1 MYGGIPIEGCLPS
14 ITFPRSAVEARARE
28 SMDRPLRRLA
38 HSCPLVRE
46 TEQRDAVQDA
56 RVRSDV
62 LVPERAMKVSE
73 LSILPSRAKGTSA
86 PVQPVLHARLAQA
99 VAGDIPL
106 SVVDRPLVD
115 FSRLFV
121 APSAD
126 IQTTILIVDQA
137 LRSGPFILLV
147 PSPVVKPQPVGCG
160 PLHVSAGARPQ
171 P

>member
-1 MYGGIPIEGCLPS
+1 
-14 ITFPRSAVEARARE
+14 
-28 SMDRPLRRLA
+28 MDRPLRRLA

-62 LVPERAMKVSE
+62 LVPERAVKVSE

-121 APSAD
+121 APSAE
-126 IQTTILIVDQA
+126 IRLTTPMIVDQA

-147 PSPVVKPQPVGCG
+147 PSLAVKPQPVGCG

-171 P
+171 PRKEKKGMQLEQA